1 MKQLLFI
8 LALIAVL
15 TSCKKA
21 KNSAAGAK
29 QPNASSVQEPDQ
41 VRPNVDTRFEEKF
54 FQAQLFKA
62 KGEIQKAYQAFT
74 ECLEIKPNEPSV
86 NYEMAKIE
94 RTVFLNVSL
103 ASKRIEKSIKAN
115 PQNPWYFKLQGEIL
129 MDLGKFELA
138 AKSFKTTYQLNPNDQ
153 GALYDQ
159 ATALISANKYTEAI
173 SAYDELEKVVGPY
186 EELSFQKHDLFM
198 QLGEVNKAALELE
211 KLAAAFPTE
220 ARYWGIVAQ
229 FYYQNNQKEK
239 AKLALDR
246 MVEIDPN
253 NGQVHYQLSEYYAAT
268 GDEEKSYQELKKA
281 FETTDLNIDQKVMV
295 LMKYY
300 DLTMYNIAYLSQ
312 AFELLDLTVKL
323 HNREAKAHS
332 ILGDFL
338 YRERKEKEALEAFK
352 KAAEL
357 DPSRSQIW
365 EQILTLEMG
374 LSKHDALVED
384 GEKAL
389 ELFPNM
395 PAFYLYTGYGHERKG
410 QTQIAIDKWNMGKE
424 LVVENPRLLSQ
435 FYSSLGA
442 AYNKSKNFTKSDESF
457 EKALSLVPED
467 AFTLNNYAYY
477 LSLRKVKLEK
487 AAEMS
492 KKSIELEPL
501 NTSFQDTY
509 AWVLF
514 QLGRYDEAL
523 GWAEKAVSNSI
534 KPSGELFE
542 HYGDILFK
550 LGRVKDAVQAWK
562 EASLAGG
569 ASEKIQSKI
578 NNQSID

>member
-8 LALIAVL
+8 LALIAIL
-15 TSCKKA
+15 SSCKKA
-21 KNSAAGAK
+21 KNATAGTK
-29 QPNASSVQEPDQ
+29 QLAGSSVQEPDQ

-94 RTVFLNVSL
+94 RTVFLNGSL
-103 ASKRIEKSIKAN
+103 AAKRIEKSIKAN

-211 KLAAAFPTE
+211 KLAAAFPME

-239 AKLALDR
+239 AKLALDK

-323 HNREAKAHS
+323 HNKEAKAHS
-332 ILGDFL
+332 ILGDFF